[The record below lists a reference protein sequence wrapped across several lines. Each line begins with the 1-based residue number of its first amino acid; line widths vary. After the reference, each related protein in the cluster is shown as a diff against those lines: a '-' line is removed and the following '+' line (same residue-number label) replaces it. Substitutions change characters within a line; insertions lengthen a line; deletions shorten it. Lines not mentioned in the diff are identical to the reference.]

1 MRRRTL
7 LMALPLTAVL
17 ASCGVASRAGK
28 GSSTSSG
35 TSNGGFEVTDIVGRK
50 VTFSAQ
56 PKRIVLSESRHIYSL
71 AFLNKTNP
79 IDKVVAWGEDLQKAA
94 PDFYEKILSVAPKA
108 AELPK
113 IGNITKDGLPIET
126 LVSHK
131 PDVFVMTLDVYNS
144 AKEKGYLEKLDGQQI
159 KYVVTDFRRDPVK
172 NTVPSVTLMGDL
184 FDKRKEAEAFVSF
197 YKKQVDP
204 IVAKVKSLTSKPAT
218 FLWRSPGVNEPGAT
232 YSTANLGAII
242 TATGGTNIADSLLSG
257 EEGTLTLE
265 KIIESNPK
273 NIIATGGEWQKQKIN
288 EKAQTS
294 YVHLGYKADEASAKA
309 SLEQL
314 KNQPGFDQI
323 QAFTDRHVYGIYHQF
338 YDAPYNFIAFLTFAK
353 WQNPEAFS
361 DVDPAKV
368 WKDFHEQYMPWKA
381 EGVFFTSI

>member
-79 IDKVVAWGEDLQKAA
+79 IDTVVDWGEDLQKAA

-131 PDVFVMTLDVYNS
+131 PDVFIMTLDAYNS
-144 AKEKGYLEKLDGQQI
+144 AKEKGYLEKLDGQKI
-159 KYVVTDFRRDPVK
+159 TYVVTDFRRDPVK
-172 NTVPSVTLMGDL
+172 NTVPSVTLMGAV

-265 KIIESNPK
+265 KSIESNPK

-338 YDAPYNFIAFLTFAK
+338 YDAPYNFIAYLTFAK

>member
-7 LMALPLTAVL
+7 LSALPLPAVL

-35 TSNGGFEVTDIVGRK
+35 TSKGGFEVTDIVGRK

-131 PDVFVMTLDVYNS
+131 PDVFIMTLDAYNS
-144 AKEKGYLEKLDGQQI
+144 AKEKGYLEKLDGQKI
-159 KYVVTDFRRDPVK
+159 TYVVTDFRRDPVK
-172 NTVPSVTLMGDL
+172 NTVPSVTLMGAV

-323 QAFTDRHVYGIYHQF
+323 QAFTDRHVHGIYHQF
-338 YDAPYNFIAFLTFAK
+338 YDAPYNFIAYLTFAK

>member
-28 GSSTSSG
+28 GSSAGASAGASG
-35 TSNGGFEVTDIVGRK
+35 GGFEVTDVVGRK

-56 PKRIVLSESRHIYSL
+56 PQRIVLSESRHVYSL

-108 AELPK
+108 ADLPK
-113 IGNITKDGLPIET
+113 IGNIAKDGLPIET

-131 PDVFVMTLDVYNS
+131 PDVFIMTLDAYNS
-144 AKEKGYLEKLDGQQI
+144 AKEKGYLEKLDGQKI
-159 KYVVTDFRRDPVK
+159 TYVVTDFRRDPVK
-172 NTVPSVTLMGDL
+172 NTVPSVTLMGAV
-184 FDKRKEAEAFVSF
+184 FDKRKEAETFVSF

-204 IVAKVKSLTSKPAT
+204 IVAKAKSLSSKPTT
-218 FLWRSPGVNEPGAT
+218 FLWRGPGVNDPGST
-232 YSTANLGAII
+232 YSTANLGAIV

-257 EEGTLTLE
+257 EEGVLTPE
-265 KIIESNPK
+265 QVIASNPQH
-273 NIIATGGEWQKQKIN
+273 IIATGGEWQQQKI
-288 EKAQTS
+288 KDTAQTS

-314 KNQPGFDQI
+314 KNQPG
-323 QAFTDRHVYGIYHQF
+323 
-338 YDAPYNFIAFLTFAK
+338 YD
-353 WQNPEAFS
+353 
-361 DVDPAKV
+361 
-368 WKDFHEQYMPWKA
+368 
-381 EGVFFTSI
+381 

>member
-35 TSNGGFEVTDIVGRK
+35 TSKGGFEVTDIVGRK

-131 PDVFVMTLDVYNS
+131 PDVFIMTLDAYNS
-144 AKEKGYLEKLDGQQI
+144 AKEKGYLEKLDGQKI
-159 KYVVTDFRRDPVK
+159 TYVVTDFRRDPVK
-172 NTVPSVTLMGDL
+172 NTVPSVTLMGAV

-314 KNQPGFDQI
+314 TNQPGFDQI
-323 QAFTDRHVYGIYHQF
+323 QAFTDRHVHGIYHQF
-338 YDAPYNFIAFLTFAK
+338 YDAPYNFIAYLTFAK

>member
-131 PDVFVMTLDVYNS
+131 PDVFIMTLDAYNS
-144 AKEKGYLEKLDGQQI
+144 AKEKGSSRSW
-159 KYVVTDFRRDPVK
+159 TAR
-172 NTVPSVTLMGDL
+172 
-184 FDKRKEAEAFVSF
+184 
-197 YKKQVDP
+197 
-204 IVAKVKSLTSKPAT
+204 
-218 FLWRSPGVNEPGAT
+218 RSPMSSPTSAAT
-232 YSTANLGAII
+232 RSRTPSPRSPSWAPSST
-242 TATGGTNIADSLLSG
+242 
-257 EEGTLTLE
+257 
-265 KIIESNPK
+265 
-273 NIIATGGEWQKQKIN
+273 
-288 EKAQTS
+288 
-294 YVHLGYKADEASAKA
+294 SARRPRP
-309 SLEQL
+309 SS
-314 KNQPGFDQI
+314 PS
-323 QAFTDRHVYGIYHQF
+323 TRSRST
-338 YDAPYNFIAFLTFAK
+338 P
-353 WQNPEAFS
+353 S
-361 DVDPAKV
+361 
-368 WKDFHEQYMPWKA
+368 
-381 EGVFFTSI
+381 SRR

>member
-1 MRRRTL
+1 MIRLRPRVTEGL
-7 LMALPLTAVL
+7 LCAVVPCSWPSPLTAVL

-131 PDVFVMTLDVYNS
+131 PDVFIMTLDAYNS
-144 AKEKGYLEKLDGQQI
+144 AKEKGYLEKLDGQKI
-159 KYVVTDFRRDPVK
+159 TYVVTDFRRDPVK
-172 NTVPSVTLMGDL
+172 NTVPSVTLMGAV

-257 EEGTLTLE
+257 EEGTLTSRRSL
-265 KIIESNPK
+265 SP
-273 NIIATGGEWQKQKIN
+273 TPR
-288 EKAQTS
+288 TS
-294 YVHLGYKADEASAKA
+294 SHRWRVAEAEDQRKSPD
-309 SLEQL
+309 QL
-314 KNQPGFDQI
+314 RPPRIQGRRGLRQGQSGAAEEPARLRSDPGL
-323 QAFTDRHVYGIYHQF
+323 H
-338 YDAPYNFIAFLTFAK
+338 
-353 WQNPEAFS
+353 
-361 DVDPAKV
+361 
-368 WKDFHEQYMPWKA
+368 
-381 EGVFFTSI
+381 

>member
-71 AFLNKTNP
+71 AFLNTTNP

-131 PDVFVMTLDVYNS
+131 PDVFIMTLDAYNS
-144 AKEKGYLEKLDGQQI
+144 AKEKGYLEKLDGQKI
-159 KYVVTDFRRDPVK
+159 TYVVTDFRRDPVK
-172 NTVPSVTLMGDL
+172 NTVPSVTLMGAV

>member
-35 TSNGGFEVTDIVGRK
+35 TSKGGFEVTDIVGRK

-56 PKRIVLSESRHIYSL
+56 PKRIVLSESRHVYSL

-79 IDKVVAWGEDLQKAA
+79 VDKVVAWGEDLQKAA
-94 PDFYEKILSVAPKA
+94 PDFYEKVLSVAPKA

-113 IGNITKDGLPIET
+113 IGNIAKDGLPIET

-131 PDVFVMTLDVYNS
+131 PDVFIMTLDAYNS
-144 AKEKGYLEKLDGQQI
+144 AKEKGYLEKLDGQKI
-159 KYVVTDFRRDPVK
+159 TYVVTDFRRDPVK
-172 NTVPSVTLMGDL
+172 NTVPSVTLMGAV

-232 YSTANLGAII
+232 YSTANLGAIV

-257 EEGTLTLE
+257 EEGVLTPE
-265 KIIESNPK
+265 QVIASNPQH
-273 NIIATGGEWQKQKIN
+273 IIATGGEWQQQKI
-288 EKAQTS
+288 KDTAQTS

-314 KNQPGFDQI
+314 KNQPGYDQI
-323 QAFTDRHVYGIYHQF
+323 QAFTDRHVYGIYH
-338 YDAPYNFIAFLTFAK
+338 
-353 WQNPEAFS
+353 
-361 DVDPAKV
+361 
-368 WKDFHEQYMPWKA
+368 
-381 EGVFFTSI
+381 

>member
-1 MRRRTL
+1 
-7 LMALPLTAVL
+7 MALPLTAVL

-131 PDVFVMTLDVYNS
+131 PDVFIMTLDAYNS
-144 AKEKGYLEKLDGQQI
+144 AKEKGYLEKLDGQKI
-159 KYVVTDFRRDPVK
+159 TYVVTDFRRDPVK
-172 NTVPSVTLMGDL
+172 NTVPSVTLMGAV

-338 YDAPYNFIAFLTFAK
+338 YDAPYNFIAYLTFAK

>member
-7 LMALPLTAVL
+7 LIALPLTAVL

-35 TSNGGFEVTDIVGRK
+35 TSKGGFEVTDIVGRK

-131 PDVFVMTLDVYNS
+131 PDVFVMTLDAYNS
-144 AKEKGYLEKLDGQQI
+144 AKEKGYLEKLDGQKI
-159 KYVVTDFRRDPVK
+159 TYVVTDFRRDPVK
-172 NTVPSVTLMGDL
+172 NTVPSVTLMGAI

-323 QAFTDRHVYGIYHQF
+323 QAFTDRHVHGIYHQF
-338 YDAPYNFIAFLTFAK
+338 YDAPYNFIAYLTFAK